1 MKDKIKTCLSV
12 LFLLAFAVI
21 GGGSTEDLG
30 VYLISGAVAFVVV
43 TTLMLIINSSKA
55 KAENKA
61 KQTENERL
69 RQLALVEKERLTK
82 AYEIQKNAF
91 INQHGVPDS
100 TIYLKD
106 YDINE
111 EINVYENQKKV
122 FIRSKAF
129 EFKDILSCTFTDNP
143 TTIKGKIS
151 SVSES
156 KTDNGNA
163 LGRAIVGGAIAGSTG
178 AIIGGT
184 TAKRQ
189 TQTEYRQENDRIYHD
204 YTVIINVNSISNPVI
219 RINTG
224 ENGRLT
230 NEIVGLMNVII
241 SRK

>member
-1 MKDKIKTCLSV
+1 MKNKTILSV
-12 LFLLAFAVI
+12 LLLLAFAII
-21 GGGSTEDLG
+21 GGGSTEELG
-30 VYLISGAVAFVVV
+30 IYLIIVPIIGALAGIIAFVH
-43 TTLMLIINSSKA
+43 SKSIS
-55 KAENKA
+55 KKENKA
-61 KQTENERL
+61 KQEERE
-69 RQLALVEKERLTK
+69 RFQQLALAEKERLSK

-91 INQHGVPDS
+91 IDQHGIPDS

-111 EINVYENQKKV
+111 EINVYESQKKI
-122 FIRSKAF
+122 FIRGIEF
-129 EFKDILSCTFTDNP
+129 GFKDIISCTFTDNP

-163 LGRAIVGGAIAGSTG
+163 FGRAIVGGAIAGSTG
-178 AIIGGT
+178 AIIGGA

-189 TQTEYRQENDRIYHD
+189 TQTEYRQESDKTCHD
-204 YTVIINVNSISNPVI
+204 YTVIINVNSITNPVI

-241 SRK
+241 SRR

>member
-1 MKDKIKTCLSV
+1 MKNKIKTVLSI
-12 LFLLAFAVI
+12 LILLVFAII

-30 VYLISGAVAFVVV
+30 LYLIVGAIVGVLAAVIKIVSD
-43 TTLMLIINSSKA
+43 NSKSA
-55 KAENKA
+55 AENKA
-61 KQTENERL
+61 EQEKRERL
-69 RQLALVEKERLTK
+69 QQYKLAEKERLTK

-122 FIRSKAF
+122 FIRNK
-129 EFKDILSCTFTDNP
+129 EFGFRDILSCTFTDNP

-163 LGRAIVGGAIAGSTG
+163 LGRAIVGGALAGSTG

-189 TQTEYRQENDRIYHD
+189 TQTEYRQENDKTYHD